1 MASLVTLAGPQ
12 YGELMTTSET
22 CATTGSIAPPL
33 MGPRHIVPTVAGD
46 VCMYVRGR
54 GQPLLLIH
62 SVNAAASSAEV
73 RPLAEKYRHSRRV
86 YSMDL
91 PGFGLSER
99 APRAYSPRLMTDA
112 ILAAVQVIREST
124 GRQSVDAIALSLGC
138 EFLARAA
145 VEEPTWFRS
154 LALVSPTG
162 LNGGRFLRK
171 PEGSTLESP
180 LVCRIVSNPLL
191 GKRLFKLLTKPV
203 VIRYFLKKSWGS
215 RHIDEELYRYDLQ
228 TVRQPGAEYAP
239 LRFLCGALFSADIQN
254 IYQRLAMPVWMAR
267 GVHVDFNDYRHEWIV
282 SRLPNWS
289 FSRFSTGAFPHFEA
303 LEYFC
308 EDYDRWMEQVV
319 APRYHGSA
327 PQNTNERRYL

>member
-1 MASLVTLAGPQ
+1 MPPQ
-12 YGELMTTSET
+12 YGNFM
-22 CATTGSIAPPL
+22 ATPEALATRDPLVPPL
-33 MGPRHIVPTVAGD
+33 MGPRHIVPTAAGD

-54 GQPLLLIH
+54 GRPLLLIH

-73 RPLAEKYRHSRRV
+73 RPLEEKYRHSRRV

-112 ILAAVQVIREST
+112 ILAAVQVIKEST
-124 GRQSVDAIALSLGC
+124 GRRSVDAIARSLGC

-145 VEEPTWFRS
+145 VEQPSWFRS

-162 LNGGRFLRK
+162 LNGGRFLRQS
-171 PEGSTLESP
+171 EGTTLESP
-180 LVCRIVSNPLL
+180 LACRIVGRPWL
-191 GKRLFKLLTKPV
+191 GRTLYKVLTQPV
-203 VIRYFLKKSWGS
+203 VIRHFLKKSWGS
-215 RHIDEELYRYDLQ
+215 RHIDEELYRYDLR
-228 TVRQPGAEYAP
+228 TVQQPGAEYAP
-239 LRFLCGALFSADIQN
+239 LRFVCGALFSADIQN

-267 GVHVDFNDYRHEWIV
+267 GVRVDFNDYRHEWIV

-289 FSRFSTGAFPHFEA
+289 FSRFATGAFPHFEA
-303 LEYFC
+303 LDYFC

-319 APRYHGSA
+319 APRYHRSGPPHS
-327 PQNTNERRYL
+327 TERRYR